1 MTAPKPEAL
10 GLPDREEYQPITL
23 DEACLIF
30 RGSLTKATLWAEHK
44 RGRLAIFK
52 IGRRYYTTKFDVE
65 FMVSKC
71 RAAAKAPGYIS
82 TRNVGRL
89 PSETERVQS
98 AQAAVKAS
106 VIKLRKSLRSI

>member
-1 MTAPKPEAL
+1 MTAPRPETWTEDA
-10 GLPDREEYQPITL
+10 RPITL
-23 DEACLIF
+23 NEACSLF
-30 RGSLTKATLWAEHK
+30 HGSLTPSTLWAENK

-52 IGRRYYTTKFDVE
+52 IGRRYYTTKADVTN
-65 FMVSKC
+65 MVEAC
-71 RAAAKAPGYIS
+71 RVNQLDPGS
-82 TRNVGRL
+82 TSTGREKHG